1 MICQVDIRRLSHQ
14 VLRRHGVLPSKIL
27 SNAIRYNSSSSSE
40 VKSKGLLDRL
50 LCPESNVAPEGF
62 KHRWAMAIP
71 AFATHLCIGSPY
83 AWSLMADMITKEY
96 GFVGPAAA
104 DWTLFQ
110 AALPLSVVFVL
121 QGLSAGV
128 LGSWQLKAGPRKSI
142 AVASLAFGGGLALG
156 ALGIHLHSLP
166 LLYLG
171 YGALA
176 GTGIGFAY
184 TPPVQALMQW
194 FPDKKGIASG
204 ITIAGFG
211 SGALLFTPCAQY
223 LTRKFSKLPTYLGSA
238 DSFTT
243 KIVDGKLF
251 ADVNGSLVEVINA
264 GASELSKIPYALSEG
279 LYVVGTGSTGASEAL
294 AVMGAA
300 YLAIMVS
307 SALTIRTPHP
317 NSPFLAK
324 LSPTAS
330 GAVPT
335 TPVAIADASL
345 GEAMRAP
352 QFYLLGTTFFCLAT
366 GGMGFFS
373 VAKPMM
379 SEIFAAALPGIVT
392 SAFAAKFVL
401 MLSAGNLGGRL
412 GWAAISDRLGRRNT
426 FMLFTAGSVPI
437 YMAIPTLVENTVV
450 STSAMPL
457 YIFCGCA
464 MTAISGMGAIFA
476 ILPAYESDLFGNKN
490 VGAIHGR
497 MLIFSSAASIVGP
510 SLMLQLRAI
519 SEGKAIQ
526 DLLTKISPEKFEAT
540 FGAPMERASELLA
553 TKTLNISKLLALAPP
568 GTIDPTPHLYDTTM
582 YTLSAMA
589 ATAFVAHSLVKPY
602 KKPTVIIDTTA
613 KDVDQTA
620 KKEQ

>member
-1 MICQVDIRRLSHQ
+1 MINKVKIRRLSN
-14 VLRRHGVLPSKIL
+14 VLQRHGITVSGKIL
-27 SNAIRYNSSSSSE
+27 NNTIRYNSSSSTG
-40 VKSKGLLDRL
+40 VKPKGLLDRL
-50 LCPESNVAPEGF
+50 LGLETSVASEGF

-142 AVASLAFGGGLALG
+142 AVASLAFGGGLTLG
-156 ALGIHLHSLP
+156 ALGIQLHSLP

-223 LTRKFSKLPTYLGSA
+223 LTKKFAKLPTYLGSA

-279 LYVVGTGSTGASEAL
+279 LYVVGTGSTGAAEAL

-300 YLAIMVS
+300 YFAIMFS
-307 SALTIRTPHP
+307 SALAIRTPHP
-317 NSPFLAK
+317 NSPFLVK
-324 LSPTAS
+324 PSPTAN
-330 GAVPT
+330 GAST
-335 TPVAIADASL
+335 APVVIEDASL

-401 MLSAGNLGGRL
+401 MLSSGNLGGRL
-412 GWAAISDRLGRRNT
+412 GWAAISDRIGRRNT
-426 FMLFTAGSVPI
+426 FMIFTAGSVPI

-450 STSAMPL
+450 SASALPL

-497 MLIFSSAASIVGP
+497 MLIFSSAASIVGKY
-510 SLMLQLRAI
+510 I
-519 SEGKAIQ
+519 I
-526 DLLTKISPEKFEAT
+526 FNY
-540 FGAPMERASELLA
+540 F
-553 TKTLNISKLLALAPP
+553 
-568 GTIDPTPHLYDTTM
+568 
-582 YTLSAMA
+582 
-589 ATAFVAHSLVKPY
+589 LVDK
-602 KKPTVIIDTTA
+602 V
-613 KDVDQTA
+613 
-620 KKEQ
+620 

>member
-1 MICQVDIRRLSHQ
+1 
-14 VLRRHGVLPSKIL
+14 
-27 SNAIRYNSSSSSE
+27 
-40 VKSKGLLDRL
+40 
-50 LCPESNVAPEGF
+50 
-62 KHRWAMAIP
+62 
-71 AFATHLCIGSPY
+71 
-83 AWSLMADMITKEY
+83 
-96 GFVGPAAA
+96 
-104 DWTLFQ
+104 
-110 AALPLSVVFVL
+110 
-121 QGLSAGV
+121 
-128 LGSWQLKAGPRKSI
+128 
-142 AVASLAFGGGLALG
+142 
-156 ALGIHLHSLP
+156 
-166 LLYLG
+166 
-171 YGALA
+171 
-176 GTGIGFAY
+176 
-184 TPPVQALMQW
+184 
-194 FPDKKGIASG
+194 
-204 ITIAGFG
+204 
-211 SGALLFTPCAQY
+211 
-223 LTRKFSKLPTYLGSA
+223 
-238 DSFTT
+238 
-243 KIVDGKLF
+243 
-251 ADVNGSLVEVINA
+251 VNGSLVEVINA